1 VGTHESEHGV
11 PQNQISPTGFFD
23 LFFFL
28 GVFHVKKF
36 QGWVPLPPSFGICHR
51 LQKKNL
57 RPKAGKGSPMPD
69 EVPIGDWKKIS

>member
-1 VGTHESEHGV
+1 VDTREIEHGV
-11 PQNQISPTGFFD
+11 PQNQISPKGFR
-23 LFFFL
+23 LVFL

-51 LQKKNL
+51 RQKKNL

-69 EVPIGDWKKIS
+69 EVRIGDWKKIS